1 MRLKNLLFVTGLA
14 LLSVAAF
21 FSITG
26 MSYLF
31 SSSKVAVIILF
42 SFLEISKVVGTMY
55 LHRYWKKVK
64 GLQKAYMVVG
74 IAVLMIFTSVGI
86 YGYLSNSYMKSYQKI
101 DSFQKME
108 TIYQLKSEQGK
119 IQLDNMNKT
128 LAMNNER
135 IQTLSSLR
143 KDQEN
148 RLNQAMLSD
157 GKFSI
162 RNIRTEIQKADEEI
176 KSLQA
181 ENRGILASLDET
193 QKSMMQNE
201 HNRIASS
208 DESLKVDIGPLSF
221 LSNVFKV
228 DIKYIINGII
238 LFVIFVFD
246 PMGLLL
252 LVSSGN
258 IKKRGKVGRPKGSK
272 NKKNLEIPSKKRGR
286 PRKNMIES
294 KELEIK

>member
-1 MRLKNLLFVTGLA
+1 MRLKNLLLVTGLA

-55 LHRYWKKVK
+55 LHRYWKKIK
-64 GLQKAYMVVG
+64 RLQKTYLVMGVSILMVFSS
-74 IAVLMIFTSVGI
+74 IGI
-86 YGYLSNSYMKSYQKI
+86 YCYLVNSYMKSYQKT
-101 DSFQKME
+101 DSCQKME

-128 LAMNNER
+128 LSMNNDR

-148 RLNQAMLSD
+148 RLNQAMVSD

-162 RNIRTEIQKADEEI
+162 RNIRNEINKADEEI
-176 KSLQA
+176 KKLQG
-181 ENRGILASLDET
+181 ENKTILVSIEEI
-193 QKSMMQNE
+193 QKNMMQNE
-201 HNRIASS
+201 QSRITSL
-208 DESLKVDIGPLSF
+208 DESLNVDIGPLSF
-221 LSNVFKV
+221 LSDVFKV

-246 PMGLLL
+246 PLGLML

-272 NKKNLEIPSKKRGR
+272 NKKNFEVSAKKRGR
-286 PRKNMIES
+286 PRKNVVES
-294 KELEIK
+294 KEEDKK